1 MQKTERGIK
10 MKKDINKITLRF
22 YNNFQIAFLV
32 LFGIIGTAILLH
44 CFSLGYVSLHNLYT
58 KYFVYAILPF
68 VSICAIIQ
76 AFRESITVDLEKE
89 VLTFCIGGFIYKKTI
104 PLSSISRISID
115 ALGKW
120 TVTFTITKKSNNKND
135 LFDNIKQDWYVTRR
149 LYPFGFRLSKQ
160 RTRYKSFVD
169 TVNMIIAE
177 RYS

>member
-1 MQKTERGIK
+1 

-32 LFGIIGTAILLH
+32 LFGVIGTAILLH

-76 AFRESITVDLEKE
+76 AFRESITVDLESE
-89 VLTFCIGGFIYKKTI
+89 TLTFCIDGFIYKKTI
-104 PLSSISRISID
+104 PLSNVSHISID
-115 ALGKW
+115 ALEKS
-120 TVTFTITKKSNNKND
+120 TVTFSITKKSNDKND
-135 LFDNIKQDWYVTRR
+135 LFDNVKQDCYPIRR
-149 LYPFGFRLSKQ
+149 LWPFGLGLSKQ
-160 RTRYKSFVD
+160 RAKYERFVD

-177 RYS
+177 RYF